1 MSTPNELE
9 LKARSR
15 LRDARR
21 IVVKVGTSTL
31 TYADG
36 AADLENLE
44 RICRALANQM
54 NQGKEMILVSSGAI
68 AIGMRR
74 LREDQRPTTLPE
86 KQAMAAIG
94 QADLMNL
101 YSRILS
107 EYGHI
112 AAQIL
117 LTKDDVDSED
127 SRFNIENTFRAL
139 LAKSVLPI
147 VNENDTVST
156 REVLHNGSFGDND
169 TLSAI
174 VAEMCEADALILFS
188 DIDGLYDADP
198 HVINETTGSPAKM
211 ISYIEAITPEIE
223 ALGGRSAGTRGTG
236 GMQTKLQAAKVAM
249 KAGIDMVI
257 TQGHRPGEL
266 ADILEGEAI
275 GSFFSG
281 K

>member
-1 MSTPNELE
+1 MSTHSEQELQ
-9 LKARSR
+9 ARAR
-15 LRDARR
+15 LREAKR

-68 AIGMRR
+68 AIGMKR
-74 LREDQRPTTLPE
+74 LRETKRPTGLPE

-94 QADLMNL
+94 QADMMNL
-101 YSRILS
+101 YSRVLS

-117 LTKDDVDSED
+117 LTKDDVDDPD
-127 SRFNIENTFRAL
+127 SRVNIENTFEAL

-156 REVLHNGSFGDND
+156 RELLHNGSFGDND

-174 VAEMCEADALILFS
+174 VAEICKADALILFS
-188 DIDGLYDADP
+188 DIDGLYDLDP
-198 HVINETTGSPAKM
+198 HAELRDGEEPARL
-211 ISYIEAITPEIE
+211 ISYINEITPEIE
-223 ALGGRSAGTRGTG
+223 ALGGKSGSDLGTG
-236 GMQTKLQAAKVAM
+236 GMKTKIQAARLAKS
-249 KAGIDMVI
+249 AGIDMVI

-266 ADILEGEAI
+266 ADILAGRPV

-281 K
+281 R